1 MELETTIDN
10 LIFTKLDTFYKK
22 IIRQIIKEEIKD
34 KLYNMIY
41 PVWEFKGSYKIDLSD
56 IIKLLRSE
64 DTSIIRLNIRNM
76 LINNLPKYSIVKI
89 KIIKLDSY
97 LYTYKLIYNIKLSSH
112 IYDESYAIHNMTYSD
127 YISNNTNIIDNDIGN
142 TKILLHLLDNI
153 MLPQM
158 IKHIENKIHHYCIKN
173 KSMQFTFNDNEF
185 INPHY
190 ISHISTSL
198 YFDNNKNM
206 IYGKEGRYTGLEQT
220 WIFNRLYRMAK
231 EHFYNKNIT
240 ISYIVNIDDV
250 FVLYDLFCCIFRT
263 KQYIK
268 NNTIIKVVVN

>member
-1 MELETTIDN
+1 
-10 LIFTKLDTFYKK
+10 
-22 IIRQIIKEEIKD
+22 
-34 KLYNMIY
+34 MIY
-41 PVWEFKGSYKIDLSD
+41 PVWVFKGSHSVDLGD
-56 IIKLLRSE
+56 IIKLLQSE
-64 DTSIIRLNIRNM
+64 DTEIIRLNIRNM
-76 LINNLPKYSIVKI
+76 LIDNLPKYSIVKI
-89 KIIKLDSY
+89 KIIKVDSY
-97 LYTYKLIYNIKLSSH
+97 LYTYNLIYNIKLSSR
-112 IYDESYAIHNMTYSD
+112 IYDETYANYTS
-127 YISNNTNIIDNDIGN
+127 NTNIIDNDIGN

-190 ISHISTSL
+190 INHISTSL

-206 IYGKEGRYTGLEQT
+206 IYGKQGRYTGLEQT

-231 EHFYNKNIT
+231 EHFCNKNIT

-250 FVLYDLFCCIFRT
+250 FMLSDLFCCIFRT